1 MRQLIETLIIVNLP
15 HNRQRFEAKT
25 DRTNG
30 AESGTRHRR
39 PIPDLSPLRLKSI
52 VNRATLR
59 WPFAFAPLAG
69 APCAA

>member
-39 PIPDLSPLRLKSI
+39 PIPDLRALRL
-52 VNRATLR
+52 
-59 WPFAFAPLAG
+59 
-69 APCAA
+69 